1 MSGHRQI
8 AAHGGAM
15 LIAARS
21 SQDFACWWR
30 SRGPPLYTRLEKEN
44 RLDNSDEAIRRG
56 SNVIP
61 KQLSTTQLL
70 DGCAVLMRDLY
81 TPAAYFDRLDKLY
94 LEGGL
99 RPSAARSRYLR
110 HHPIRA
116 LAANVELLSEAL
128 VIIWHLMR
136 RIPDAALRRE
146 YRQRLWRAFK
156 RRPEPVLLRVYA
168 LKCALHFHA
177 FMMAQ
182 QMMSCSA
189 AAENEGNEYRAA
201 PLATA
206 AEPMRISA

>member
-1 MSGHRQI
+1 MSVERGEL
-8 AAHGGAM
+8 ASG
-15 LIAARS
+15 RS
-21 SQDFACWWR
+21 
-30 SRGPPLYTRLEKEN
+30 
-44 RLDNSDEAIRRG
+44 DNSDEAIRRG

-116 LAANVELLSEAL
+116 LAANVKLLSEAL
-128 VIIWHLMR
+128 AIIWHLMR
-136 RIPDAALRRE
+136 RIPDTALRRE
-146 YRQRLWRAFK
+146 YRQRLWQAFK
-156 RRPEPVLLRVYA
+156 RRPEPVLLQVYA

-182 QMMSCSA
+182 QMMSVRA
-189 AAENEGNEYRAA
+189 AAENEGNDYQ
-201 PLATA
+201 PTLATA